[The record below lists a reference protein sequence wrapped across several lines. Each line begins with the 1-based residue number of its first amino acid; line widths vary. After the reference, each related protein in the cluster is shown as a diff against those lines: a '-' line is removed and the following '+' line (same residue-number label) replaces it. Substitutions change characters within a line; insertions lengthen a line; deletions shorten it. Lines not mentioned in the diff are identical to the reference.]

1 VRIFSYS
8 MMVLFNKIKDLLSLS
23 SANLIS
29 SLIYGFFWIFLASLF
44 TNEEYGELGFFMSVA
59 NMGSGIALLGL
70 GGTILVYEAKNQNI
84 FPASFV
90 IVLISSTVASIVAF
104 VLTQNIL
111 ASLLLF
117 GLSIFFVIL
126 RVLNAK
132 KRYRDYS
139 IHLILRAIIT
149 VVLSFIFFQFFGI
162 HGILLGYFIA
172 SLMIIKELRS
182 LLKNKEIS
190 FSILRSKLNFTAFSF
205 GNRVSQVLLRS
216 GDKILIGSIFGFSM
230 LGNYYFA
237 FQAFMLLDTIP
248 RSILQYLVPQEAE
261 GKKNKKL
268 KIISIIAASIIS
280 VIAIILTPI
289 GVMALVPQYQDS
301 IIPIQILSV
310 AIIPLSI
317 SGIQQSEFL
326 GKENSKFVLMGSVFQ
341 SVLYL
346 TLIVLLGS
354 NYGLLGVAVG
364 FLISAIARTIFN
376 LFGRN
381 NS

>member
-1 VRIFSYS
+1 

-29 SLIYGFFWIFLASLF
+29 SLVYGLFWIFLASLF
-44 TNEEYGELGFFMSVA
+44 TSEEYGELGFFMSVA
-59 NMGSGIALLGL
+59 NVGSAIALLGL
-70 GGTILVYEAKNQNI
+70 RGTVVVYEAKNQNI

-90 IVLISSTVASIVAF
+90 IVLISSTLASIVVF
-104 VLTQNIL
+104 LLTQNIL

-117 GLSIFFVIL
+117 GLTIFFIILGVI
-126 RVLNAK
+126 NAK
-132 KRYRDYS
+132 KRYRDFS
-139 IHLILRAIIT
+139 IHLILRATIT

-172 SLMIIKELRS
+172 ALIVIKELRS
-182 LLKNKEIS
+182 LLKNKKID
-190 FSILRSKLNFTAFSF
+190 FSILRSKFNFTAFSF

-237 FQAFMLLDTIP
+237 FQVFMLLDTIP
-248 RSILQYLVPQEAE
+248 RSILRYLVPQEAE

-268 KIISIIAASIIS
+268 KITSIIAASIIS
-280 VIAIILTPI
+280 VIAIILAPI
-289 GVMALVPQYQDS
+289 GIMALFPQYQDS
-301 IIPIQILSV
+301 IISIQILCVS
-310 AIIPLSI
+310 IIPLSI
-317 SGIQQSEFL
+317 SGIQQAEFF
-326 GKENSKFVLMGSVFQ
+326 GRENSKFVLMGSVFQ
-341 SVLYL
+341 IVLYL
-346 TLIVLLGS
+346 VLIVLLGS
-354 NYGLLGVAVG
+354 NYGLLGIAIG
-364 FLISAIARTIFN
+364 FLISAIAITIFY

>member
-1 VRIFSYS
+1 MVIFT
-8 MMVLFNKIKDLLSLS
+8 KIKDLVSLS

-29 SLIYGFFWIFLASLF
+29 SLIYGLFWIFLASLF
-44 TNEEYGELGFFMSVA
+44 TNEEYGELGLFMSVA
-59 NMGSGIALLGL
+59 RVGSGIALLGL

-104 VLTQNIL
+104 VLTQNFM

-117 GLSIFFVIL
+117 GMAIFFIIL
-126 RVLNAK
+126 FALNAK

-139 IHLILRAIIT
+139 IYLILRAITT

-172 SLMIIKELRS
+172 TLMVIKELRS
-182 LLKNKEIS
+182 LLKNKKID
-190 FSILRSKLNFTAFSF
+190 FSILRSKFNFTSFSF

-237 FQAFMLLDTIP
+237 FQVFMLLDNIP
-248 RSILQYLVPQEAE
+248 RSIFQYLVPQEAE

-268 KIISIIAASIIS
+268 KITSIIAASIIS
-280 VIAIILTPI
+280 VISIILTPI
-289 GVMALVPQYQDS
+289 VVMALVPQYQDS
-301 IIPIQILSV
+301 IIPIQILSIAV
-310 AIIPLSI
+310 IPLSI
-317 SGIQQSEFL
+317 SGIQQAEFF
-326 GKENSKFVLMGSVFQ
+326 GKENSRFVLIGSVFQ

-346 TLIVLLGS
+346 VLIVLLGS

-364 FLISAIARTIFN
+364 FLISAITRTIFN

>member
-1 VRIFSYS
+1 MVIFT
-8 MMVLFNKIKDLLSLS
+8 KIKDLLSLS
-23 SANLIS
+23 SSKLIS
-29 SLIYGFFWIFLASLF
+29 SLIYGLFWIFLASLF

-59 NMGSGIALLGL
+59 YMGSGIALLGL

-90 IVLISSTVASIVAF
+90 IILISSTVASIVAF

-117 GLSIFFVIL
+117 GLTIFFIIL
-126 RVLNAK
+126 PVLNAK

-149 VVLSFIFFQFFGI
+149 VILSFIFFQFFGI
-162 HGILLGYFIA
+162 YGILLGYFIA
-172 SLMIIKELRS
+172 SLMVIKELRS
-182 LLKNKEIS
+182 LLKNKEID
-190 FSILRSKLNFTAFSF
+190 FSILRSKFNFTAFSF
-205 GNRVSQVLLRS
+205 GNRVSQILLS
-216 GDKILIGSIFGFSM
+216 YGDKILIGSIFGFSM

-237 FQAFMLLDTIP
+237 FQVFMLLDTIP
-248 RSILQYLVPQEAE
+248 RSILLYLVPQEAE

-268 KIISIIAASIIS
+268 KITSIIAAGIIS

-326 GKENSKFVLMGSVFQ
+326 GKENSKFVLVGSVFQ
-341 SVLYL
+341 SALYL
-346 TLIVLLGS
+346 VLIVLLGS
-354 NYGLLGVAVG
+354 NYGLLGIAFG
-364 FLISAIARTIFN
+364 FLISASARTIFN
-376 LFGRN
+376 LLDRN

>member
-1 VRIFSYS
+1 
-8 MMVLFNKIKDLLSLS
+8 MMVLFNKIKDLLTLS

-29 SLIYGFFWIFLASLF
+29 SLIYGLFWIFLASLF
-44 TNEEYGELGFFMSVA
+44 TNEEYGELGLFMSVA
-59 NMGSGIALLGL
+59 RMGSGIALLGL
-70 GGTILVYEAKNQNI
+70 GGAVVVYEAKNQNI

-117 GLSIFFVIL
+117 GLTIFFITL
-126 RVLNAK
+126 RALIAK

-139 IHLILRAIIT
+139 TYLILRASIT
-149 VVLSFIFFQFFGI
+149 IALSFIFFQFFGI

-172 SLMIIKELRS
+172 SLMVIKELRS
-182 LLKNKEIS
+182 LLKNKKID
-190 FSILRSKLNFTAFSF
+190 FSILRSKFNFIAFAF
-205 GNRVSQVLLRS
+205 GNRVSNLLLSS

-237 FQAFMLLDTIP
+237 FQVFMLLDTIP
-248 RSILQYLVPQEAE
+248 KSISQYLLPQEAE

-268 KIISIIAASIIS
+268 KITSIIAASIIT
-280 VIAIILTPI
+280 VIGIILTPI
-289 GVMALVPQYQDS
+289 GVTALVPQYQDS

-310 AIIPLSI
+310 AIIPISI
-317 SGIQQSEFL
+317 SGIQRAEFL

-341 SVLYL
+341 SGLYL
-346 TLIVLLGS
+346 VLIVLLGS
-354 NYGLLGVAVG
+354 NYGLLGAAVG
-364 FLISAIARTIFN
+364 FLISVIARTIFN

>member
-1 VRIFSYS
+1 MVIFT
-8 MMVLFNKIKDLLSLS
+8 KIKDLLSLS
-23 SANLIS
+23 SGNLIS
-29 SLIYGFFWIFLASLF
+29 SLIYGLFWIFLASLF
-44 TNEEYGELGFFMSVA
+44 TNEEYGELGLFMSVA
-59 NMGSGIALLGL
+59 KVGSSIALLGL

-90 IVLISSTVASIVAF
+90 IVLISSTVTSIVAF
-104 VLTQNIL
+104 VLTQNFM

-117 GLSIFFVIL
+117 GLTIFSITLFAV
-126 RVLNAK
+126 NAK
-132 KRYRDYS
+132 KRYGDYS
-139 IHLILRAIIT
+139 IYLILRAIIT

-172 SLMIIKELRS
+172 TLMVIKELRS
-182 LLKNKEIS
+182 LLKNKKID
-190 FSILRSKLNFTAFSF
+190 FSILRSKFNFTSFSF

-237 FQAFMLLDTIP
+237 FQVFMLLDTIP
-248 RSILQYLVPQEAE
+248 RSILHYLVPQEAE

-280 VIAIILTPI
+280 VISIILTPI
-289 GVMALVPQYQDS
+289 VVMALLPQYQDS
-301 IIPIQILSV
+301 IISIQILSIAV
-310 AIIPLSI
+310 IPLSI
-317 SGIQQSEFL
+317 SGIQQAEFF
-326 GKENSKFVLMGSVFQ
+326 GKENSRFVLIGSVFQ
-341 SVLYL
+341 SGLYIV
-346 TLIVLLGS
+346 LIVLLGS

-364 FLISAIARTIFN
+364 FLISAITRTIFN

>member
-1 VRIFSYS
+1 

-23 SANLIS
+23 SGNLIS
-29 SLIYGFFWIFLASLF
+29 SLIYGLFWIFLASLF

-59 NMGSGIALLGL
+59 MVGSGIALLGL

-104 VLTQNIL
+104 VLTQNVM

-117 GLSIFFVIL
+117 GLTIFLIIL
-126 RVLNAK
+126 PVLNAK
-132 KRYRDYS
+132 KRYTDYS
-139 IHLILRAIIT
+139 IYLILRASIT
-149 VVLSFIFFQFFGI
+149 VVLSFTLFQFFGI

-172 SLMIIKELRS
+172 ALIVIKELRS
-182 LLKNKEIS
+182 LLKNKKID
-190 FSILRSKLNFTAFSF
+190 FSILRSKFNFAAFTF
-205 GNRVSQVLLRS
+205 GSRVSEVLLRS

-268 KIISIIAASIIS
+268 KITSIIAASIIS
-280 VIAIILTPI
+280 VISIILTPI

-341 SVLYL
+341 SVLYFV
-346 TLIVLLGS
+346 LIVLLGS
-354 NYGLLGVAVG
+354 NYGLLGIAVG
-364 FLISAIARTIFN
+364 FLISASARTIFN

>member
-1 VRIFSYS
+1 
-8 MMVLFNKIKDLLSLS
+8 MALFTKIKDLLSLS

-29 SLIYGFFWIFLASLF
+29 SLIYGLFWIFLASIL
-44 TNEEYGELGFFMSVA
+44 TIEEYGELGFLMSVA
-59 NMGSGIALLGL
+59 NLGSGIALLGL
-70 GGTILVYEAKNQNI
+70 GGTILVYEAKNENV

-104 VLTQNIL
+104 VLTQNIM

-117 GLSIFFVIL
+117 GLTIFFVIL
-126 RVLNAK
+126 AVLNAK

-139 IHLILRAIIT
+139 IHLILRASIT
-149 VVLSFIFFQFFGI
+149 IVLSFIFFQFFGI
-162 HGILLGYFIA
+162 YGILLGYFIA
-172 SLMIIKELRS
+172 SLMVIKELRS
-182 LLKNKEIS
+182 LLKNKQID
-190 FSILRSKLNFTAFSF
+190 FSILRSKFNFTAFTF
-205 GNRVSQVLLRS
+205 GNRVSQVLLS
-216 GDKILIGSIFGFSM
+216 HGDKILIGSIFGFSM

-237 FQAFMLLDTIP
+237 FQAFMLLDTVP
-248 RSILQYLVPQEAE
+248 RSIQQYLVPQEAE

-268 KIISIIAASIIS
+268 KITSIIAASIIS

-310 AIIPLSI
+310 AIIPISI

-346 TLIVLLGS
+346 VLIVLLGS
-354 NYGLLGVAVG
+354 NYGLLGIGFG
-364 FLISAIARTIFN
+364 FLISASARTIFN

>member
-1 VRIFSYS
+1 MVIFT
-8 MMVLFNKIKDLLSLS
+8 KIKDLLSLS
-23 SANLIS
+23 SGNLIS
-29 SLIYGFFWIFLASLF
+29 SLIYGLFWIFLASLF
-44 TNEEYGELGFFMSVA
+44 TNEEYGELGLFMSVA
-59 NMGSGIALLGL
+59 KVGSSIALLGL

-90 IVLISSTVASIVAF
+90 IVLISSTVVSIAAF
-104 VLTQNIL
+104 VLTQNFM

-117 GLSIFFVIL
+117 GLTIFSIIL
-126 RVLNAK
+126 FAVNAK

-139 IHLILRAIIT
+139 IYLILRAIIT

-172 SLMIIKELRS
+172 TLMVIKELRS
-182 LLKNKEIS
+182 LLKNKKID
-190 FSILRSKLNFTAFSF
+190 FSILRSKFNFTSFSF
-205 GNRVSQVLLRS
+205 GNRVSEVLLRS

-237 FQAFMLLDTIP
+237 FQVFMLLDTIP
-248 RSILQYLVPQEAE
+248 RSILHYLIPQEAE

-280 VIAIILTPI
+280 VISIILTPI
-289 GVMALVPQYQDS
+289 VVMALLPQYQDS
-301 IIPIQILSV
+301 IISIQILSIAV
-310 AIIPLSI
+310 IPLSI
-317 SGIQQSEFL
+317 SGIQQAEFF
-326 GKENSKFVLMGSVFQ
+326 GKENSRFVLIGSVFQ
-341 SVLYL
+341 SGLYIV
-346 TLIVLLGS
+346 LIVLLGS

-364 FLISAIARTIFN
+364 FLISAITRTIFN

>member
-1 VRIFSYS
+1 MVIFT
-8 MMVLFNKIKDLLSLS
+8 KIKDLLSLS
-23 SANLIS
+23 SSNLIS

-44 TNEEYGELGFFMSVA
+44 TSEEYGELGFLMSVA
-59 NMGSGIALLGL
+59 YAGSAIAPLGL

-90 IVLISSTVASIVAF
+90 IVLISSTVTSIVAF

-117 GLSIFFVIL
+117 GLTIFFIIL

-139 IHLILRAIIT
+139 IHLILRSIIT
-149 VVLSFIFFQFFGI
+149 VVLSFTLFQFFGI

-172 SLMIIKELRS
+172 ALIVIKELKS
-182 LLKNKEIS
+182 LLKNKEID
-190 FSILRSKLNFTAFSF
+190 FSILRSKFNFTAFSF
-205 GNRVSQVLLRS
+205 GNRVSQILLS
-216 GDKILIGSIFGFSM
+216 YGDKILIGSLFGFSM

-237 FQAFMLLDTIP
+237 FQVFMLLETIP

-268 KIISIIAASIIS
+268 KITSIIAASIIS
-280 VIAIILTPI
+280 VISIILAPI

-317 SGIQQSEFL
+317 SMIQQAEFF

-341 SVLYL
+341 SALYIV
-346 TLIVLLGS
+346 LIVILGS
-354 NYGLLGVAVG
+354 SYGLLGAAFG

-376 LFGRN
+376 LLDRN